1 MNDDEIFERAFSP
14 ERFREDGRRMVDRL
28 AEHLERALAGEGSR
42 PIPSLTPFEA
52 EARFSDA
59 FTEAPS
65 AEPMELLGRMIDA
78 SMHQHHPGYV
88 GHQVS
93 CPLPGAALYE
103 LAGTLLNNGMAA
115 FESGPANTAMERA
128 VVRWLAAHLGWRD
141 GDGVLT
147 SGGSLGNLTALLVA
161 RQVNAGFDVWSE
173 GAAGGPP
180 LAILASA
187 DAHYSLARAAAIMG
201 LGAKAAISVA
211 VDERRRMRMDA
222 LREAHG
228 AAIAAGRRPFVVVAN
243 AGSTVAGAIDPLDTI
258 ADFCDEHDLW
268 MHVDGA
274 HGASMLLAD
283 SLRGRLKGIERAR
296 SVVWDAHKLMLVPSL
311 STAVLFARAD
321 DGWLAF
327 SQEAPYL
334 YGDGGRRAF
343 DIGLRTLECTKRS
356 IGATL
361 YAAITTHG
369 TRLYDVYVPRVV
381 KLAER
386 FGAMIDAASDFEL
399 LTKPECNIVCF
410 RYVPKEDAT
419 DARQE
424 RVRAAVNAGGRFFLV
439 QTRVDGRIW
448 LRTTLTNPATTEAH
462 LRALLDAIRR
472 A

>member
-1 MNDDEIFERAFSP
+1 MSDDDIFDAAFSS
-14 ERFREDGRRMVDRL
+14 ERFREHGRRVVDRL
-28 AEHLERALAGEGSR
+28 ADHLARAHTGDGR
-42 PIPSLTPFEA
+42 PSPGLTPFEA
-52 EARFSDA
+52 EARFADA
-59 FTEAPS
+59 FTEEPS
-65 AEPMELLGRMIDA
+65 ADPLELLDRLIDA

-88 GHQVS
+88 GHQVT

-128 VVRWLAAHLGWRD
+128 VVRWLAANLGWPD

-173 GAAGGPP
+173 GAGAGPP
-180 LAILASA
+180 LAILVSA
-187 DAHYSLARAAAIMG
+187 DAHYSLSRAAAIMG
-201 LGAKAAISVA
+201 LGAKAAFPVA
-211 VDERRRMRMDA
+211 VDDRRRMRVDA
-222 LREAHG
+222 LEKAYDQATR
-228 AAIAAGRRPFVVVAN
+228 AGRRPFAIVAN
-243 AGSTVAGAIDPLDTI
+243 AGSTIAGAIDPLEAI
-258 ADFCDEHDLW
+258 ADFCGARSLW

-274 HGASMLLAD
+274 HGASLLLSD
-283 SLRGRLKGIERAR
+283 SLRDRLRGIERAR
-296 SVVWDAHKLMLVPSL
+296 SVVWDAHKLMLVPAL
-311 STAVLFARAD
+311 STAVLFSRGE

-327 SQEAPYL
+327 AQEAPYL

-361 YAAITTHG
+361 YASIATHG
-369 TRLYDVYVPRVV
+369 TRLYDAYVERMV

-386 FGAMIDAASDFEL
+386 FAAILDGAPDFEL

-410 RYVPKEDAT
+410 RHTADAS
-419 DARQE
+419 DAHQE
-424 RVRAAVNAGGRFFLV
+424 RVRAAINSGGRFFLV
-439 QTRVDGRIW
+439 QTRIDGHVW
-448 LRTTLTNPATTEAH
+448 LRTVLTNPSTSEAH